1 MDDLLRDGRIQPYCT
16 GVITVDN
23 LVLGETMNDEEP
35 KYEKYDK
42 TDDDLIGAVWTIAI
56 GLVLM
61 LIIFAI
67 IIVTRVL

>member
-1 MDDLLRDGRIQPYCT
+1 
-16 GVITVDN
+16 
-23 LVLGETMNDEEP
+23 MNDEEP
-35 KYEKYDK
+35 KYDKYDK